1 MIILIKFIKS
11 LLIVASVCLLYI
23 FFNNL
28 ITFQGNKFIYFIFSI
43 ISFYLVIS
51 IFYEKKYF
59 SEIFL
64 SIYLWLGFWWK
75 FSVLQ
80 TLSKISLTKDQ
91 RVNMSDN
98 IISLS
103 RSEGFHP
110 KIVDPEILNEVFLTL
125 SLAFIVLLAS
135 FRFFK
140 YFNKDYFNNQYKE
153 ETFFSNLYA
162 KNRIPI
168 ITSYIFLFIFI
179 AITNFYF
186 GIYQKGLSSSQNIN
200 PLILNLY
207 KWLIL
212 FGISFIGS
220 LILYYETRSK
230 TKNIFWFSII
240 VLFENLVITSS
251 LLSRAMIVN
260 SSAIIFGNYKNLLV
274 FDKEKNFLQF
284 FKKRKNFFLFF
295 KLIIILVIFFII
307 SFIASVELRKLSFN
321 WDYDVTEKIILENS
335 QKIDDLNK
343 NEEEEKK
350 EYKHQF
356 NNAGK
361 IIHEIFYLAS
371 SRWIG
376 MESMIIVT
384 EHDKRNFNHF
394 FSSFDDRFSAFDNS
408 YYEKVF
414 LYRFANNIKTNEE
427 VFPDRKLALYNKNG
441 QKLYGVITPGFITF
455 FHFAN
460 NIFFLLFSIFLIG
473 ILILYFEKLISFL
486 SGNNLILVSF
496 LSHIVVYRLIHFGYL
511 PHQTYLLF
519 GTLLLNLLV
528 LYFFK
533 KIYFNLK
540 NKLILF

>member
-350 EYKHQF
+350 EYKHP
-356 NNAGK
+356 
-361 IIHEIFYLAS
+361 
-371 SRWIG
+371 SR
-376 MESMIIVT
+376 
-384 EHDKRNFNHF
+384 
-394 FSSFDDRFSAFDNS
+394 
-408 YYEKVF
+408 
-414 LYRFANNIKTNEE
+414 
-427 VFPDRKLALYNKNG
+427 
-441 QKLYGVITPGFITF
+441 
-455 FHFAN
+455 
-460 NIFFLLFSIFLIG
+460 
-473 ILILYFEKLISFL
+473 
-486 SGNNLILVSF
+486 
-496 LSHIVVYRLIHFGYL
+496 
-511 PHQTYLLF
+511 
-519 GTLLLNLLV
+519 
-528 LYFFK
+528 
-533 KIYFNLK
+533 
-540 NKLILF
+540 